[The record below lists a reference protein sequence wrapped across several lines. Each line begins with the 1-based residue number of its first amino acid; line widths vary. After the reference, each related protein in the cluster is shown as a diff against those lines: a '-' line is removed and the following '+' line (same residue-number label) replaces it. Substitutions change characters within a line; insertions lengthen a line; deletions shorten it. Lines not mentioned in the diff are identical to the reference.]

1 LNKTDLAAPLGL
13 SIPTMTEWLGIL
25 ETTGQILSIQPYFEN
40 FGKRLIKSP
49 KIYFADSG
57 VACHLLGI
65 ASFSDLKRSTFAGP
79 IFEGFVAAEIVKQQ
93 INGGRARS
101 LYYFR
106 DQRGLEIDFVV
117 PTSADTI
124 VLIEAKASRTV
135 YPASA
140 SRMLSLAQTIVRRK
154 VQCLVVHEGNDV
166 DAPVA
171 LAAGAKATS
180 LGGLLTSL
188 ASA

>member
-1 LNKTDLAAPLGL
+1 
-13 SIPTMTEWLGIL
+13 MTEWLAIL

-49 KIYFADSG
+49 KVYFVDSG

-65 ASFSDLKRSTFAGP
+65 ASLAELKRSTFAGA

-93 INGGRARS
+93 INAGRAHS
-101 LYYFR
+101 LHYFR
-106 DQRGLEIDFVV
+106 DQRGLEIDFIVS
-117 PTSADTI
+117 TSAENI

-135 YPASA
+135 YPANA
-140 SRMLSLAQTIVRRK
+140 SRMLSLAQNIARRD
-154 VQCLVVHEGNDV
+154 VQCFVVHEGNDV

-180 LGGLLTSL
+180 LRGLLASL
-188 ASA
+188 ADGAA